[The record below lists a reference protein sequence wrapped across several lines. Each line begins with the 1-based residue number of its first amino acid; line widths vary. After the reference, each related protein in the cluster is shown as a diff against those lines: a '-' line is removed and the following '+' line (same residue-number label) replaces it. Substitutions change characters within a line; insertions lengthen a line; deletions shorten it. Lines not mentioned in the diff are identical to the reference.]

1 MRCKEGLCL
10 LFVIFLGCID
20 KRKLEVLLV
29 EVQTLFVDI
38 SSIKTERYVRI
49 EDFLD
54 KILINDTS
62 VSLFLN

>member
-1 MRCKEGLCL
+1 MQGRSLS

>member
-1 MRCKEGLCL
+1 VRCKEGLRL

-38 SSIKTERYVRI
+38 SSIQTERYVRI
-49 EDFLD
+49 DDFLD